1 MWIYDSGSNYEGVHI
16 CFRSRTVSCTCCY
29 CTHKCRAKANKRE
42 EQMKTQTLKMAK
54 RTCAKEQTLGQC
66 VSRNDLQV
74 NEILHFLR

>member
-1 MWIYDSGSNYEGVHI
+1 
-16 CFRSRTVSCTCCY
+16 
-29 CTHKCRAKANKRE
+29 
-42 EQMKTQTLKMAK
+42 MKTQTLKMAK